1 MVGPPASSL
10 TYACPAPA
18 GLATW
23 TQNHGFLAGPLPG
36 KLVAVGAEVAWVA
49 GHTWWPQSGAGVAS
63 LLVERALWLCRCSAQ
78 GWVASLPAP
87 LFLEG
92 TVGAA
97 GGGIVDAGC
106 CSPWGSMKR
115 ASLQQGP
122 GGLLPHT
129 GAGGAPRLPEEEN
142 RASLT
147 SWLQVPRPG
156 GTGSLPRHPPSPS
169 PRPER
174 PGGRLSQACPRRCR
188 LAWRRPSCALPRR
201 PNARQS

>member
-1 MVGPPASSL
+1 MSPSSAAICPPALKLPFVASCWHTCLPLTGMVGPPASSL

-78 GWVASLPAP
+78 GWVASLRVP
-87 LFLEG
+87 LSLEG

-97 GGGIVDAGC
+97 GGGDSGRWVLFSLGIHETRLPAAGA
-106 CSPWGSMKR
+106 W
-115 ASLQQGP
+115 
-122 GGLLPHT
+122 
-129 GAGGAPRLPEEEN
+129 GAPTPHWCWWSTPSARGGEQGVSDQLA
-142 RASLT
+142 ASAT
-147 SWLQVPRPG
+147 SRGHWVPP
-156 GTGSLPRHPPSPS
+156 TAPAEPLA
-169 PRPER
+169 
-174 PGGRLSQACPRRCR
+174 QA
-188 LAWRRPSCALPRR
+188 
-201 PNARQS
+201 